1 MRFLR
6 VKSWKKFEKVSK
18 KDEYIQE
25 VYEELKR
32 MSADEKKWLEYEE
45 TEEAIRDYNPQM
57 YSAEKR

>member
-1 MRFLR
+1 MA
-6 VKSWKKFEKVSK
+6 E

-25 VYEELKR
+25 AYEELKR
-32 MSADEKKWLEYEE
+32 MSADEKKRLEYEE